1 MGRPSLFEWEFYF
14 ILLGQEF
21 MGKKRKRKRRRRNG
35 EEKEKK
41 EKKKKKCWVGQ
52 ARSLS
57 RKTKKNDFVDLLSVL
72 LGRGQADLPHVS
84 VRIMNWFSLT
94 LVNL

>member
-1 MGRPSLFEWEFYF
+1 MGILFYF
-14 ILLGQEF
+14 IGP
-21 MGKKRKRKRRRRNG
+21 GIYG
-35 EEKEKK
+35 
-41 EKKKKKCWVGQ
+41 EKKKKKKKKKKWRGKRKKRKNCWVGQ
-52 ARSLS
+52 ARSLR